1 MEQLTGEIHKV
12 GALPI
17 NPGSGDQIARPLFHH
32 IGLESFKLTQK
43 KTREAVDVKV
53 MESLRA
59 THPVIPLILDYTE
72 RKQLRNVYTAKLPG
86 WVDEDGRIRATF
98 RITRIP
104 SGGLACSEPSW

>member
-17 NPGSGDQIARPLFHH
+17 DPGSGDQIARPLFHH

-72 RKQLRNVYTAKLPG
+72 RKQLRNVWKILGNHRVFSTVLRCRSRFHPKNSK
-86 WVDEDGRIRATF
+86 V
-98 RITRIP
+98 
-104 SGGLACSEPSW
+104 